1 MVLLKTIIKFNKI
14 NSMGFQLK
22 GKKHSFLVTIFVCLD
37 IATNII
43 KINRAMTAKSKT
55 MLNVNIWLVSTL
67 FY

>member
-1 MVLLKTIIKFNKI
+1 MVLLKTIKFNKI

-22 GKKHSFLVTIFVCLD
+22 GEKPSFLVTIFVCLD

-43 KINRAMTAKSKT
+43 NRAMMAKSKT
-55 MLNVNIWLVSTL
+55 TLNVNVWLVSTL

>member
-14 NSMGFQLK
+14 NTMGFQLK
-22 GKKHSFLVTIFVCLD
+22 KGEKPSFLVTIFVCLD

-43 KINRAMTAKSKT
+43 NRAMMAKSKT
-55 MLNVNIWLVSTL
+55 MLNVNVWLVSTL

>member
-1 MVLLKTIIKFNKI
+1 
-14 NSMGFQLK
+14 MGFQLK

-43 KINRAMTAKSKT
+43 NRAMMAKSKT
-55 MLNVNIWLVSTL
+55 MLNVNVWLVSTL

>member
-1 MVLLKTIIKFNKI
+1 MVLLKTIKFNKI

-22 GKKHSFLVTIFVCLD
+22 GEKPSFLVTIFVCLD

-43 KINRAMTAKSKT
+43 NRAMMAKSKT
-55 MLNVNIWLVSTL
+55 MLNVNVWLVSTL

>member
-22 GKKHSFLVTIFVCLD
+22 GEKPSFPVTIFVCLD

-43 KINRAMTAKSKT
+43 NRAMMAKSKT
-55 MLNVNIWLVSTL
+55 MLNVNVWLVSTL
-67 FY
+67 FF